1 MADDNLWRRR
11 FYIFMGARLFG
22 LATFIA
28 GLAIYFT
35 NILRPGG
42 WPLVGGIV
50 MAMGLIDSVVAP
62 KMLKKQWDKSDREK

>member
-1 MADDNLWRRR
+1 MADDDLWRRR
-11 FYIFMGARLFG
+11 FYLFMGARLFG
-22 LATFIA
+22 LATFVA

-50 MAMGLIDSVVAP
+50 MACGLIDSIVAP
-62 KMLKKQWDKSDREK
+62 KMLKKQWDRTDGKK